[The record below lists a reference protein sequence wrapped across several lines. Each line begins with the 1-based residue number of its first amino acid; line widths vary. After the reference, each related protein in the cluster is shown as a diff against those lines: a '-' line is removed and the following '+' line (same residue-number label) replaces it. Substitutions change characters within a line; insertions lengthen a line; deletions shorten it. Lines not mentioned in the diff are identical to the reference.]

1 MEGPVGEKR
10 MVSVSAGRRE
20 GEKEKGRV
28 LFFGGWGGGTAR
40 AKTKVKL
47 RHWPSCTGKERERG
61 VC

>member
-28 LFFGGWGGGTAR
+28 LFFFGGGGGLLE
-40 AKTKVKL
+40 L
-47 RHWPSCTGKERERG
+47 RQK
-61 VC
+61 

>member
-28 LFFGGWGGGTAR
+28 LLWGGGGGTAR

-47 RHWPSCTGKERERG
+47 RHWPSCTGMGRERG